1 MVAPLRTALGDS
13 PAVTL
18 TAASTVA
25 IAPGDDGATVCE
37 ENPGKYEVGTGS
49 NAVNSNR
56 VIITGSGEID
66 SFGVAFEGQCG
77 EAGEP
82 PTITK
87 QIDFQPDPG
96 QTITLHHNPPALTLL
111 GGQDRKIS
119 ARAFGT
125 VTSDPDGNW
134 TEESFSRSDVTP
146 DLTRSGGL
154 LSVIP
159 YTASGPITIPPFA
172 TRAWLR
178 MWGATG
184 SSGPASATDP
194 VTCSPGVGSG
204 GYLESMLTG
213 LTPGNTLTFTLG
225 TGGAAPTY
233 PNSGVK
239 GGDSI
244 LASGTQVITTHTAH
258 GSNGTSYGS
267 SVAVGSFGGSATG
280 GNIVNRSG
288 QTGGQGGAAPGVGGA
303 FGMSRGP
310 DGSSNTT
317 SGNPGN
323 NGGLVIAW
331 YNDPLPPPVVTPP
344 ITESWFALIPT
355 QAPLSSGGGWADYQ
369 LRSRVKTSLYLAN
382 APATG
387 TKIRVTLTGGGTTTN
402 SIKQAWVGHA
412 RSGSPTLDFDGN
424 QVQLKFTGNANANL
438 PTGPLASDIADFFFD
453 KTKDLIISI
462 WNGGSTVCYKTNA
475 VADLVGGAAGWG
487 STPPIQGSNAGNDMA
502 GFTGTPGQ
510 VYMVVLIEVF
520 GPNARALT
528 IAGQE

>member
-1 MVAPLRTALGDS
+1 MVAPLRTALGNS

-18 TAASTVA
+18 AAASTVE

-125 VTSDPDGNW
+125 ISSDPDGNW
-134 TEESFSRSDVTP
+134 TEESFSRADVTP

-154 LSVIP
+154 LSINS

-172 TRAWLR
+172 TRAWIR

-184 SSGPASATDP
+184 SSGVAGATDP
-194 VTCSPGVGSG
+194 VTNSGGVGSA
-204 GYLESMLTG
+204 GYLEKFLTG
-213 LTPGNTLTFTLG
+213 LTPGNTLTFTFG
-225 TGGAAPTY
+225 VGGAAPSY
-233 PNSGVK
+233 PNPGVK
-239 GGDSI
+239 GGDTI
-244 LASGTQVITTHTAH
+244 LASGTQTIGTLTAH
-258 GSNGTSYGS
+258 GSNGSSAAAGS
-267 SVAVGSFGGSATG
+267 LGASATG
-280 GNIVNRSG
+280 GDINKTG
-288 QTGGQGGAAPGVGGA
+288 QTGGPGGTYPGVGGA
-303 FGMSRGP
+303 YGLSRGP
-310 DGSSNTT
+310 DGSSSTT
-317 SGNPGN
+317 SGNPGTP
-323 NGGLVIAW
+323 GGLVIAW
-331 YNDPLPPPVVTPP
+331 YNDALPPPVVTPP
-344 ITESWFALIPT
+344 VTQSWFALIAT
-355 QAPLSSGGGWADYQ
+355 QNPVSYGGGWANYQ
-369 LRSRVKTSLYLAN
+369 LRSRVKLSQYLAN

-402 SIKQAWVGHA
+402 SVTQAWVGHA
-412 RSGSPTLDFDGN
+412 RSPYPSLDFDGN
-424 QVQLKFTGNANANL
+424 QVQLKFSGNANANL
-438 PTGPLASDIADFFFD
+438 PAGPLASDTMDFAFD
-453 KTKDLIISI
+453 KTQDLILSFG
-462 WNGGSTVCYKTNA
+462 NGGGATVYKTNA
-475 VADLVGGAAGWG
+475 APDYSSGNAQGTG
-487 STPPIQGSNAGNDMA
+487 SSAGNTTA
-502 GFTGTPGQ
+502 GFSAASTSA
-510 VYMVVLIEVF
+510 VFMIALIEVF

-528 IAGQE
+528 IAE